1 MRLLEILFYS
11 YVGERTWKVE
21 NSSKRAWV
29 RKLYQR
35 SDYQTAS
42 GRVWGKDNEIRFK
55 GTSSTPSPEIS
66 LSPTFFHF
74 KNPRPG
80 RSHCRLDTW
89 GFNFYFTSKLQNW
102 SVFPNVRSVLQRPF
116 YLFSWMRDKPVIW
129 LRGHYNV
136 CSLFERCLFG
146 LSALWLDHVIKWCFL
161 PSIILAS
168 RTPRKCTEKRQTCYG
183 SVSYH
188 SVLFQC
194 HCALAQKGTEKA
206 SYGNAQLEHMQVTGL
221 QYHCLSWCWSQL
233 EQLRPQTLW
242 FE

>member
-55 GTSSTPSPEIS
+55 GMSSTSSSEIS
-66 LSPTFFHF
+66 LSPTFFYF

-89 GFNFYFTSKLQNW
+89 GFNFHFTSKLHNW
-102 SVFPNVRSVLQRPF
+102 SVFPNVRSVLQGHF
-116 YLFSWMRDKPVIW
+116 VCF
-129 LRGHYNV
+129 RGW
-136 CSLFERCLFG
+136 E
-146 LSALWLDHVIKWCFL
+146 I
-161 PSIILAS
+161 S
-168 RTPRKCTEKRQTCYG
+168 RSSDLEGITI
-183 SVSYH
+183 
-188 SVLFQC
+188 
-194 HCALAQKGTEKA
+194 CALCLNDVCLDSA
-206 SYGNAQLEHMQVTGL
+206 
-221 QYHCLSWCWSQL
+221 HCGW
-233 EQLRPQTLW
+233 TT
-242 FE
+242 